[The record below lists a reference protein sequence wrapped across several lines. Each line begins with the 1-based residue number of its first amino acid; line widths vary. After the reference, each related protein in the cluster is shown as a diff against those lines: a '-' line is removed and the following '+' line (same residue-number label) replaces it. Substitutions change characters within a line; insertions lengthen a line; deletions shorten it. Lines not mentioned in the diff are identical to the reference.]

1 MFHALPRWTNKNLDE
16 QNREKDYSISLS
28 FVWSQRT
35 ATPLPPQAVTMAAV
49 SSMVSR
55 RPSGSELAAH
65 AASAAVNRGPGLAE
79 GAGDAAARASGL
91 QPLR

>member
-65 AASAAVNRGPGLAE
+65 AASSVKACPDTNPRYGSATTIAK
-79 GAGDAAARASGL
+79 ARYL
-91 QPLR
+91 FLE